1 VSEKAGRKKKNR
13 PDVLILVK
21 KEDMSGFIRTSG
33 HPIKLTSGPVA
44 IADSFRQY
52 GPSQSVLN
60 FNWSIMFQ
68 K

>member
-33 HPIKLTSGPVA
+33 HPI
-44 IADSFRQY
+44 
-52 GPSQSVLN
+52 
-60 FNWSIMFQ
+60 
-68 K
+68 